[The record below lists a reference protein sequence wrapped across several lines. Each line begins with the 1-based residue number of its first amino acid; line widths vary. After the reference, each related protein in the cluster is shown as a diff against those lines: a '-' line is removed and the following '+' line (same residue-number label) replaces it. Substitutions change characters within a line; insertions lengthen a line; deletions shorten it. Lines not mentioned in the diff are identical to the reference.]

1 MQLMS
6 VKGSPYAA
14 RVRLQIYRKNLPVEI
29 IFPPQS
35 GLKSAEFLKLNP
47 IGKIPVLLLDDGAA
61 LPESHVILE
70 YLEDKFPE
78 QSLRPEAAVA
88 RARMR
93 LLMQIGDLYVFAAI
107 GKLFRQANPA
117 KRDAE
122 IVAKADAE
130 LRRALGLLEGQLGP
144 GPFALGGDYTLADC
158 SLLPV
163 LFFAALMAEH
173 IGLENCFATPRLAAY
188 WAALQADAVSAKV
201 LAELDYGARK
211 MLVK

>member
-35 GLKSAEFLKLNP
+35 GLKSAEFLNLNP
-47 IGKIPVLLLDDGAA
+47 IGKIPVLLLDDGTP
-61 LPESHVILE
+61 LPESHAILE

-78 QSLRPEAAVA
+78 PSLRPEAAEA

-93 LLMQIGDLYVFAAI
+93 LLMQVGDLYLFAAI

-122 IVAKADAE
+122 AVAKADAE
-130 LRRALGLLEGQLGP
+130 MRRALGLVENWLGP
-144 GPFALGGDYTLADC
+144 GPFAVGDAYTLADC

-173 IGLENCFATPRLAAY
+173 IGLESCFATPRLAAY

-211 MLVK
+211 MLAK